1 MDLNV
6 ANTTFIV
13 TGGTSGVGLATAQ
26 VLRAEGAHILVSS
39 RSQDKVDAALGRL
52 GDGSHGIA
60 LDNAAPEAPETLF
73 RTAAEAF
80 PDSPVRGLFISVGGP
95 KKGRFYDTTEQDW
108 REAID
113 SVLLGSLR
121 LARYAG
127 EHLESGSA
135 IGMVLSSSVWT
146 PVADIAISNGLRP
159 GLGMMV
165 KTLSD
170 ELGPQGIRVIG
181 VAPGVIRTPRVGD
194 AKGPTDQI
202 PLRRLGDPE
211 EFGTVAAFLMS
222 PAASYVSGSV
232 IPVDGGMIRAL

>member
-1 MDLNV
+1 MDLSL
-6 ANTTFIV
+6 ANTAHIV
-13 TGGTSGVGLATAQ
+13 TGGTSGLGLATAQ
-26 VLRAEGAHILVSS
+26 ALISEGARVLVSS
-39 RSQDKVDAALGRL
+39 RSQEKVDAAVAEL

-60 LDNAAPEAPETLF
+60 LDNASPEAPATLF

-80 PDSPVRGLFISVGGP
+80 PDSPVRGLMISVGGP
-95 KKGRFYDTTEQDW
+95 RKGRFFETTEDDW
-108 REAID
+108 RDAVD
-113 SVLLGSLR
+113 SVLLGTLR

-127 EHLESGSA
+127 EHLGPGSA

-146 PVADIAISNGLRP
+146 PVPDIAISNGLRP

-170 ELGPQGIRVIG
+170 ELGPRGIRVVG

-194 AKGPTDQI
+194 AEVPTDHI
-202 PLRRLGDPE
+202 PLRRLGTPE
-211 EFGTVAAFLMS
+211 EFGQVAAFLLS
-222 PAASYVSGSV
+222 PAAAYVTGSV